1 MPVSLLLAPA
11 GSLITAPA
19 GGCSMCAG
27 NVGVRGAVRMV
38 ATAEPTMSASWTK
51 MDKMKSRYGGLIF
64 QPDENLVGDDIGF
77 SYDEMSAQ
85 MQEII
90 SYTRG
95 DTCTGTILGFEP
107 NGALVDIGVKSSAYC
122 ALGEM
127 ALVKPS
133 KCEDV
138 FAIGDSVEFVITS
151 REDENGQL
159 MLSRRRILYQ
169 EAWDHVAQLYADDA
183 TCEAEVSAVNR
194 GGAMVQVEGLR
205 AFLPGSHFLAG
216 QTPTEALVGSKLA
229 VKFLDVDKEGNR
241 LVVSHKKAIVADT
254 IKELQV
260 GAVVNGVVTAV
271 KPYGAFVDVGGMS
284 GLLHISQIS
293 CDHISNVEA
302 VLPMGAAIK
311 CMVISQDK
319 AKGRVA
325 LSTKTLEAEP
335 GDMIKAQ
342 EKVFEHAEETA
353 AKYQERLEA
362 ERKAREEAAQDVIFG
377 LESVFSDAPA
387 DADAPADDTPAP
399 APAGDLPLE

>member
-229 VKFLDVDKEGNR
+229 VKARRRARAIFRRRPR
-241 LVVSHKKAIVADT
+241 LARTSPRAPPDPR
-254 IKELQV
+254 
-260 GAVVNGVVTAV
+260 G
-271 KPYGAFVDVGGMS
+271 
-284 GLLHISQIS
+284 
-293 CDHISNVEA
+293 
-302 VLPMGAAIK
+302 
-311 CMVISQDK
+311 
-319 AKGRVA
+319 A
-325 LSTKTLEAEP
+325 LSLFDKCSSNFFAAGQGTS
-335 GDMIKAQ
+335 
-342 EKVFEHAEETA
+342 KVNDGGPSL
-353 AKYQERLEA
+353 RL
-362 ERKAREEAAQDVIFG
+362 RRR
-377 LESVFSDAPA
+377 SR
-387 DADAPADDTPAP
+387 TPA
-399 APAGDLPLE
+399 

>member
-1 MPVSLLLAPA
+1 
-11 GSLITAPA
+11 
-19 GGCSMCAG
+19 
-27 NVGVRGAVRMV
+27 
-38 ATAEPTMSASWTK
+38 MSASWTK

-169 EAWDHVAQLYADDA
+169 EAWDHVAQLYADEKRDGY
-183 TCEAEVSAVNR
+183 E
-194 GGAMVQVEGLR
+194 LR
-205 AFLPGSHFLAG
+205 RLDFEQRPLTALPDREIIEHL
-216 QTPTEALVGSKLA
+216 
-229 VKFLDVDKEGNR
+229 
-241 LVVSHKKAIVADT
+241 KAN
-254 IKELQV
+254 Q
-260 GAVVNGVVTAV
+260 
-271 KPYGAFVDVGGMS
+271 
-284 GLLHISQIS
+284 
-293 CDHISNVEA
+293 
-302 VLPMGAAIK
+302 AA
-311 CMVISQDK
+311 
-319 AKGRVA
+319 
-325 LSTKTLEAEP
+325 
-335 GDMIKAQ
+335 
-342 EKVFEHAEETA
+342 
-353 AKYQERLEA
+353 
-362 ERKAREEAAQDVIFG
+362 
-377 LESVFSDAPA
+377 
-387 DADAPADDTPAP
+387 
-399 APAGDLPLE
+399 